1 MLALP
6 LLVLQW
12 IGSLATFQGCH
23 ESTNRLVTLRLQVKK
38 PIEGTKLWLVG
49 DGVPV
54 VGCTQN
60 HLQDTWRKDGFSTQ
74 ANSYFLQVWRCGHG
88 RLESWHNK
96 GPYILKFGS
105 WKKQTEA
112 GWIFPM
118 GCVCFPIFQGNF
130 LRFCHHWIA
139 TKIWKMQSQDPQGFT
154 KNIKKPMTR
163 PVINNRNPGVSRG
176 AG

>member
-1 MLALP
+1 MFQNTVSLHVIASFCILLSYEHFWMLALP
-6 LLVLQW
+6 LAVLQW

-60 HLQDTWRKDGFSTQ
+60 QLQDTWRKDGFSTQ
-74 ANSYFLQVWRCGHG
+74 ANSYFLRVWRCGHG

-96 GPYILKFGS
+96 GPYILKFCS

-112 GWIFPM
+112 GL
-118 GCVCFPIFQGNF
+118 NF
-130 LRFCHHWIA
+130 SNGMCLF
-139 TKIWKMQSQDPQGFT
+139 S
-154 KNIKKPMTR
+154 NIS
-163 PVINNRNPGVSRG
+163 RNPPSDSVTIG
-176 AG
+176 